1 MNTVIFMDFG
11 KEKYKEKNMKYECE
25 LCGWIYDELLGD
37 PENGI
42 PAGTLFT
49 ELPEDFICPY
59 CGAGKE
65 EFYEAD

>member
-1 MNTVIFMDFG
+1 MDYG
-11 KEKYKEKNMKYECE
+11 KIKYKMMGGEKMKYECE

-42 PAGTLFT
+42 PPGTLFS
-49 ELPEDFICPY
+49 ELPEDFVCPY

-65 EFYEAD
+65 DFYEGD